1 MCMVPVVENF
11 RPLKRAWTKTIDIF
25 KSWRHMLPCYC
36 LVCLCLDP
44 LGHYDL
50 TKLLVLGISSWIGP
64 RFNFLLFPCFVGYM
78 TTWPIDGQLPHF
90 TLLLK
95 TMFFLPNIRDHA
107 NCQTLWKQITEISCS
122 SSRESRIHPPYLSWY
137 NLEPGVI
144 WALFLGLNFMDVGTL
159 LIPVI
164 DTNWD

>member
-1 MCMVPVVENF
+1 MLLP
-11 RPLKRAWTKTIDIF
+11 
-25 KSWRHMLPCYC
+25 HMFMFGS
-36 LVCLCLDP
+36 LD
-44 LGHYDL
+44 HYDL
-50 TKLLVLGISSWIGP
+50 TKLHVLGISSWIGRP
-64 RFNFLLFPCFVGYM
+64 HFNFLLFPCFVVLSGFIPSLPQFAWEKCYVVVVPCFVGYM